1 MDVDALH
8 SAANLNPAHLTIRG
22 DVRFNSA
29 KLRYRMEGTTAT
41 IFFIFSGALLSYSSA
56 QIKHHPNSNLP
67 IQRCSPWNYYEEDR
81 QKCQCFS
88 HVICSDNEAYLK
100 TGYCATFDDHT
111 GVFFLALCP
120 YFQSDGFN
128 LTKFD
133 KHLWYIPL
141 PENASELND
150 YLCGTMD
157 RRGRVCS
164 KCKDGFGPAVM
175 PVGFQIQC
183 SKCIGVWY
191 GIPLYLFLE
200 LFPITIFYFILLIF
214 QINITSAPMTGYI
227 MYSQIIVMAWDRIF
241 SGDMPDLTGT
251 LLSMSKHYKLYV
263 NILLTIYDI
272 WNIRFFRYLIPPFCI
287 SSKLK
292 PMHIAFLSYASV
304 FYPLCLIFLTWAC
317 VKLHDRDFRP
327 IVWLWK
333 PFHRCIVCLRRGW
346 NTQSDIIGVFA
357 SFFLLSFTKCL
368 YQVILL
374 MTSQRVRYEDLHG
387 VQYIPT
393 NAISLD
399 LSMIFGSTE
408 HLVFAIPALIL
419 SCIFNIVPTL
429 LLLLYPFRLFRAC
442 LTKCKLNGLAL
453 YTFVE
458 KFYGC
463 YRNGLDGGKD
473 MRSFAG
479 LYFVLRMILIVTKPL
494 GDLLMISNFDPFYSR
509 NIIFTV
515 ALVLISVCRPY
526 KQMYMNILD
535 TLLLAHLGLLCHLIS
550 SYPGFEIQA
559 NFVYT
564 TSAILL
570 MPFAVFVVLIS
581 ANSLQQIM
589 KTHAFK
595 AFIKRIQAVFSCS
608 NPVRALIEPTTTGN
622 SYGTIQ

>member
-1 MDVDALH
+1 MQ
-8 SAANLNPAHLTIRG
+8 
-22 DVRFNSA
+22 
-29 KLRYRMEGTTAT
+29 RMEGTTAT

-56 QIKHHPNSNLP
+56 QINHHPNSNLP
-67 IQRCSPWNYYEEDR
+67 IQRCSPWNYYDEDR

-133 KHLWYIPL
+133 KYLWYIPL

-317 VKLHDRDFRP
+317 VELHDRNFRP
-327 IVWLWK
+327 IVWLRK

-346 NTQSDIIGVFA
+346 NTQSDIIEVFA

-368 YQVILL
+368 YQVLL
-374 MTSQRVRYEDLHG
+374 FMTSQPILHTTLQDIYLG
-387 VQYIPT
+387 
-393 NAISLD
+393 NSLVLNVD
-399 LSMIFGSTE
+399 MNITYGSKE
-408 HLVFAIPALIL
+408 HLIFAIPAVSVSCIVILLPTLIL
-419 SCIFNIVPTL
+419 LF
-429 LLLLYPFRLFRAC
+429 YPFRLFRAC

-463 YRNGLDGGKD
+463 YRNSLDGGKD
-473 MRSFAG
+473 MRSFAA
-479 LYFVLRMILIVTKPL
+479 LHFLLRIMLFGISLL
-494 GDLLMISNFDPFYSR
+494 GGLLMISNNDPFFGR
-509 NIIFTV
+509 NVLFSSI
-515 ALVLISVCRPY
+515 LISVSLCRPY
-526 KQMYMNILD
+526 KKMYRNVLD
-535 TLLLAHLGLLCHLIS
+535 VLLLAHLGLVCHLIS
-550 SYPGFEIQA
+550 SFEGFEDQSRFI
-559 NFVYT
+559 FTFIGMV
-564 TSAILL
+564 SLPFISFIL
-570 MPFAVFVVLIS
+570 I
-581 ANSLQQIM
+581 IM
-589 KTHAFK
+589 
-595 AFIKRIQAVFSCS
+595 
-608 NPVRALIEPTTTGN
+608 VRALRSLTQTHVFKVGIQKFKQQFLSSSAEQARVLVESTA
-622 SYGTIQ
+622 SEIDYGATH